1 MDDPG
6 VIVSPSSRPLNPQLG
21 EVACG
26 NKPTDG
32 GWLILYP
39 EEYEEVMAD
48 RIAARYVK
56 RYVGARELLHDSERY
71 CLWLADVRAGD
82 VGTSTVLRA
91 RVEGVRAFR
100 ADSKA
105 ASTREAAL
113 YPHLF
118 RQIAQ
123 PSSSYL
129 CIPGHLPE
137 SRPYFLAA
145 RCGPEVV
152 ASNSNFLTADP
163 DGFMFAII
171 SSTMFITWQR
181 TVGARVKSDLRF
193 NKLLTWNTFPL
204 PPTDMD
210 ARSRII
216 TAGQEVLTARQLQP
230 DLSLAD
236 LYAPASMSDELA
248 DAHQALDRA
257 VDQLFGLMPH
267 ATERERRKA
276 LLSGY
281 RRMTAMVQTP
291 CDETL
296 VDEQAGC
303 RSQ

>member
-26 NKPTDG
+26 NKPADG

-48 RIAARYVK
+48 LIAARYVK
-56 RYVGARELLHDSERY
+56 RYVGARELLHDGERY

-82 VGTSTVLRA
+82 VRTSTVLRS

-123 PSSSYL
+123 PSTSYL
-129 CIPGHLPE
+129 CIPGHIPK

-145 RCGPEVV
+145 RYGPEVV
-152 ASNSNFLTADP
+152 TSNSNFLTADP

-181 TVGARVKSDLRF
+181 TVGGRVKSDLRF

-204 PPTDMD
+204 PPTDVN
-210 ARSRII
+210 ARRRII
-216 TAGQEVLTARQLQP
+216 AAGEEVLAARQLQS

-236 LYAPASMSDELA
+236 LYAPATMSDELA
-248 DAHQALDRA
+248 DAHHTLDRA
-257 VDQLFGLMPH
+257 VDQLFGLMPR
-267 ATERERRKA
+267 ATEPERQEA
-276 LLSGY
+276 LLSRY
-281 RRMTAMVQTP
+281 QRLTSSRP
-291 CDETL
+291 
-296 VDEQAGC
+296 
-303 RSQ
+303 